1 MLRVAEHWHGS
12 DVGRQRS
19 GNEDALYVRSPLF
32 VLADGMGGAQAGEV
46 ASELAVRAFRDDG
59 LPEDQP
65 ERWLVS
71 HITRANGEILDA
83 SRSEAK
89 YQGMG
94 TTCTTAYV
102 APDEVVLAHVGDS
115 RCYLLRDG
123 ELTKLTRDHSLIGEL
138 IDRGKLTDEEAQT
151 HPQRSVITRA
161 LGIERDLIVDT
172 ERMEGRPGDVY
183 LICSDGLTD
192 MVREP
197 ALRELLV
204 AGADGSLAD
213 LGRRLIGA
221 ANDAGGRDNITVIL
235 FRLEEV
241 GGAGGPRSPVDTG
254 VTAEQAALAEQPTG
268 EHDVV
273 EPTEEQRT
281 QTMTA
286 VAEPEAAAAAPVVP
300 ERTAPPPA
308 AKRPPKRTGRRRWM
322 PWLISGLVVLS
333 LIAASAFIAVRAV
346 FFVGTDANRSVVIY
360 RGLPFEGPFGI
371 RLWSTDYTSGV
382 TIDMVPAER
391 RDTFTNQKL
400 RSFGDAVDLVEQL
413 ETGSV
418 R

>member
-1 MLRVAEHWHGS
+1 MLRVSEHWHGS

-19 GNEDALYVRSPLF
+19 GNEDALFVRSPLF

-46 ASELAVRAFRDDG
+46 ASALAVEAFQDG
-59 LPEDQP
+59 LPEDHA
-65 ERWLVS
+65 ERWLATR
-71 HITRANGEILDA
+71 IDRANASILRA
-83 SRSEAK
+83 SQSEAK

-102 APDEVVLAHVGDS
+102 APEEVVVAHVGDS

-138 IDRGKLTDEEAQT
+138 IDRGKLTDEEALT

-172 ERMEGRPGDVY
+172 ERIQGHAGDVF

-192 MVREP
+192 MVRESSV
-197 ALRELLV
+197 RDLL
-204 AGADGSLAD
+204 AGAPD
-213 LGRRLIGA
+213 LQAAGRALIAA

-235 FRLEEV
+235 FRLEEI
-241 GGAGGPRSPVDTG
+241 GAAAAPVDTG

-286 VAEPEAAAAAPVVP
+286 LAEPETTAHVVP

-308 AKRPPKRTGRRRWM
+308 RKKPPKRTGRRRWL
-322 PWLISGLVVLS
+322 PWAISGLVVLS
-333 LIAASAFIAVRAV
+333 LLGASAFIAVRAV
-346 FFVGTDANRSVVIY
+346 FFIGTDANRSVVIY
-360 RGLPFEGPFGI
+360 RGLPYEGPFGI

-382 TIDMVPAER
+382 TIDMVPADR
-391 RDTFTNQKL
+391 RSTFTNQKL